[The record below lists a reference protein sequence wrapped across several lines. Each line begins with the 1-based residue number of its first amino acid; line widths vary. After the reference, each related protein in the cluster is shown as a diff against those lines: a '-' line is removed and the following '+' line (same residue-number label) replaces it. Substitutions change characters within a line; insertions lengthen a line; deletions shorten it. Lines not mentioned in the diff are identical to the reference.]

1 MVKKTLFGEVSNM
14 FKLMIITG
22 VFCFF
27 IMTIL
32 LVLHYSSSSNDT
44 SSTTTKTPDKPITT
58 GTTNSTPPV
67 TTNNPDITLDV
78 RPVTSSGTINTPPP
92 VTTNSTPP
100 VTQPGQNA
108 MVDPNTGQV
117 KYVKR
122 FNPSLEI

>member
-44 SSTTTKTPDKPITT
+44 SSTTTKTHVTT

-67 TTNNPDITLDV
+67 TTNNPNIALDV

-100 VTQPGQNA
+100 VTPPGQNA